1 MQILRKASF
10 TTTPWKNGGGITHEV
25 VRVPVDGAFR
35 WRVSVAQIDVSGP
48 FSDFAGYR
56 RIMVLLR
63 GGGVRLDFDGVPPK
77 SLREVGDLAEFDG
90 AVKTACHLLAGPCTD
105 LNLMVAKSVGHVAA
119 SVERLRQ
126 PRTLPAL
133 RHGVSL
139 VFGITG
145 GVEVESDAG
154 REQLEAWDLAIL
166 SAGGDDTGTGV
177 VAAAPSSLVFLATL
191 DDNSV

>member
-10 TTTPWKNGGGITHEV
+10 KATPWKNGGGITHEV
-25 VRVPVDGAFR
+25 IRVPAGDAAFR

-63 GGGVRLDFDGVPPK
+63 GGGVRLDFDGVPTK
-77 SLREVGDLAEFDG
+77 TLGEVGDLADFDG
-90 AVKTACHLLAGPCTD
+90 ALKTECHLVAGPCTD
-105 LNLMVAKSVGHVAA
+105 LNLMVAKSVAHVAA

-126 PRTLPAL
+126 PRTLPAS

-139 VFGITG
+139 VFGISG
-145 GVEVESDAG
+145 GVEDESAAG
-154 REQLEAWDLAIL
+154 RAQLEPWDLAIL
-166 SAGGDDTGTGV
+166 PAGTGTDTGV

-191 DDNSV
+191 DDNPG